1 MIKHIIRTVIVLFI
15 INSSLII
22 YYWRDT
28 QYDPSNIDFLLYFG
42 ILPLLICLLLLTP
55 YFIYKALKSYKQRQ
69 QEQKDR
75 AHKSLQAQQ
84 QELENKEELYQAIE
98 NYKLNIFSAA
108 AWHSFGKNAEILQHM
123 KQFKSPELD
132 SELLNRFSLPI
143 LTYRIHAVDRLLEEN
158 GTSEEMLPTLQE
170 QRIQQLIQQQ
180 LEQHEESLSLISEQ
194 LKRSAL
200 FYDHELAYEYRM
212 HPGWIQENY
221 CEDEG
226 NIASNLIA
234 VSRLNRLNLHILL
247 ADHMTGE
254 WSDLY
259 QEQLIGQIQQKHALL
274 PAQIHINF
282 HFLPADHAY
291 SALLE
296 LLQEISGQSHEIS
309 LIIMADSEIDQDCLD
324 QQFWQNEEYIAAEYT
339 ASWCL
344 SAHDLEVE
352 GMMPSRILTLSKYV
366 TDLYAYLG
374 QNQVDLSYQLE
385 QAHPFLVFLDEATQ
399 SKTMKIIQEK
409 FTNID
414 FEPEHTIYP
423 QSYLGHTQQLAAVFA
438 AMMSS
443 YLYDNVITISY
454 STQQESSYLCFK
466 NKESDQLNEIS
477 LVA

>member
-1 MIKHIIRTVIVLFI
+1 MIKRIIQTFIVLSVL
-15 INSSLII
+15 NNVLVI

-55 YFIYKALKSYKQRQ
+55 YFIYKAVKSYKQRQ

-84 QELENKEELYQAIE
+84 QELENKEELDQAIE
-98 NYKLNIFSAA
+98 DYTLNIFSAA
-108 AWHSFGKNAEILQHM
+108 AWHSFGENAEILQHM

-132 SELLNRFSLPI
+132 SELLNRFGLPI
-143 LTYRIHAVDRLLEEN
+143 LTYRIHSVDRLLEEN
-158 GTSEEMLPTLQE
+158 RTNEEMLPTLRE

-180 LEQHEESLSLISEQ
+180 LQQHEESLSLISEQ

-200 FYDHELAYEYRM
+200 FYDHELAYQYRM

-221 CEDEG
+221 CEDEE
-226 NIASNLIA
+226 NIASNPTA
-234 VSRLNRLNLHILL
+234 ASRLNRLNLHILL
-247 ADHMTGE
+247 VDHMTGD

-259 QEQLIGQIQQKHALL
+259 QEQLISQIQQQYALL
-274 PAQIHINF
+274 PAQIHIEF
-282 HFLPADHAY
+282 HFLSADRAY
-291 SALLE
+291 SALLD
-296 LLQEISGQSHEIS
+296 LVQEISAQSYEIS
-309 LIIMADSEIDQDCLD
+309 LIIMADSEINQDYLD
-324 QQFWQNEEYIAAEYT
+324 QQFWQNEDYIAAEYT

-366 TDLYAYLG
+366 TDLYAYLS
-374 QNQVDLSYQLE
+374 QHQVDLSSQLE
-385 QAHPFLVFLDEATQ
+385 QAHPFLVLLDDTTQ
-399 SKTMKIIQEK
+399 PKTMKIIQK
-409 FTNID
+409 KITNID
-414 FEPEHTIYP
+414 LEPEHAIYP
-423 QSYLGHTQQLAAVFA
+423 QSYVGHTQHLAAVFA
-438 AMMSS
+438 AILSS
-443 YLYDNVITISY
+443 HLSDNVITIGY
-454 STQQESSYLCFK
+454 STQQESSYLYFK

>member
-1 MIKHIIRTVIVLFI
+1 MIKRIIQTFIVLSVL
-15 INSSLII
+15 NNVLVI

-55 YFIYKALKSYKQRQ
+55 YFIYKAVKSYKQRQ

-84 QELENKEELYQAIE
+84 QELENKEELDQAIE
-98 NYKLNIFSAA
+98 DYTLNIFSAA
-108 AWHSFGKNAEILQHM
+108 AWHSFGENAEILQHM

-132 SELLNRFSLPI
+132 SELLNRFGLPI
-143 LTYRIHAVDRLLEEN
+143 LTYRIHSVDRLLEEN
-158 GTSEEMLPTLQE
+158 RTNEEMLPTLRE

-180 LEQHEESLSLISEQ
+180 LQQHEESLSLISEQ

-200 FYDHELAYEYRM
+200 FYDHELAYQYRM

-226 NIASNLIA
+226 NIVFNPTAA
-234 VSRLNRLNLHILL
+234 SRLNRLNLHILL
-247 ADHMTGE
+247 VDHMTGE

-259 QEQLIGQIQQKHALL
+259 QEQLISQIQQQYALL
-274 PAQIHINF
+274 PAQIHIEF
-282 HFLPADHAY
+282 HFLSADRAY
-291 SALLE
+291 SALLD
-296 LLQEISGQSHEIS
+296 LVQEISAQSYEIS
-309 LIIMADSEIDQDCLD
+309 LIIMADSEIDQDYLD
-324 QQFWQNEEYIAAEYT
+324 QQFWQNEDYIAAEYT

-366 TDLYAYLG
+366 TDLYAYLS
-374 QNQVDLSYQLE
+374 QHQVDLSSQLE
-385 QAHPFLVFLDEATQ
+385 QAHPFLVLLDDTTQ
-399 SKTMKIIQEK
+399 PKTRKIIQK
-409 FTNID
+409 KITNID
-414 FEPEHTIYP
+414 LESEHAIYP
-423 QSYLGHTQQLAAVFA
+423 QSYVGHTQHLAAVFA
-438 AMMSS
+438 AILSS
-443 YLYDNVITISY
+443 HLSDNVITIGY
-454 STQQESSYLCFK
+454 STQQESSYLYFK

>member
-259 QEQLIGQIQQKHALL
+259 QEQLIGQIQQKYALL

-374 QNQVDLSYQLE
+374 QNQVDLSSQME
-385 QAHPFLVFLDEATQ
+385 QAYPFLVLLDDTTQ
-399 SKTMKIIQEK
+399 PKIMKKIQEK

-423 QSYLGHTQQLAAVFA
+423 QSYLGHTQYLAAVFA
-438 AMMSS
+438 AMLSS
-443 YLYDNVITISY
+443 HLYCNVVTISY

>member
-1 MIKHIIRTVIVLFI
+1 MIKRIIQTFIVLSVL
-15 INSSLII
+15 NNVLVI

-55 YFIYKALKSYKQRQ
+55 YFIYKAVKSYKQRQ

-84 QELENKEELYQAIE
+84 QELENKEELDQAIE
-98 NYKLNIFSAA
+98 DYTLNIFSAA
-108 AWHSFGKNAEILQHM
+108 AWHSFGENAEILQHM

-132 SELLNRFSLPI
+132 SELLNRFGLPI
-143 LTYRIHAVDRLLEEN
+143 LTYRIHSVDRLLEEN
-158 GTSEEMLPTLQE
+158 RTNEEMLPTLRE

-180 LEQHEESLSLISEQ
+180 LQQHEESLSLISEQ

-200 FYDHELAYEYRM
+200 FYDHELAYQYRM

-221 CEDEG
+221 CEDEE
-226 NIASNLIA
+226 NIASNPTA
-234 VSRLNRLNLHILL
+234 ASRLNRLNLHILL
-247 ADHMTGE
+247 VDHMTGD

-259 QEQLIGQIQQKHALL
+259 QEQLISQIQQQYALL
-274 PAQIHINF
+274 PAQIHIEF
-282 HFLPADHAY
+282 HFLSADRAY
-291 SALLE
+291 SALLD
-296 LLQEISGQSHEIS
+296 LVQEISGQSYEIS
-309 LIIMADSEIDQDCLD
+309 LIIMADSEIDQDYLD
-324 QQFWQNEEYIAAEYT
+324 QQFWKNEDYIAAEYT

-344 SAHDLEVE
+344 SPHDLEVK
-352 GMMPSRILTLSKYV
+352 GMMPSRILTLSKHV

-374 QNQVDLSYQLE
+374 QHQVNLSSQME
-385 QAHPFLVFLDEATQ
+385 QAYPFLVLLDDTTQ
-399 SKTMKIIQEK
+399 PKIMKKIQEK

-414 FEPEHTIYP
+414 FEPEPTIYP
-423 QSYLGHTQQLAAVFA
+423 QSYLGHTQYLAAVFA
-438 AMMSS
+438 AMLSS
-443 YLYDNVITISY
+443 HLYCNVVTISY

>member
-1 MIKHIIRTVIVLFI
+1 MIKRIIQTFIVLSI
-15 INSSLII
+15 INTALVI
-22 YYWRDT
+22 YYWRDI
-28 QYDPSNIDFLLYFG
+28 QYNPSNMDFLLYFG

-55 YFIYKALKSYKQRQ
+55 YSIYKAVKFYKQRQ

-75 AHKSLQAQQ
+75 AHKSLQVQQ
-84 QELENKEELYQAIE
+84 QKLENKEELDQAIE

-108 AWHSFGKNAEILQHM
+108 AWHSFGENAEILQHM

-132 SELLNRFSLPI
+132 SELLNRFGLPI

-158 GTSEEMLPTLQE
+158 GTNEEMLPTLRE

-200 FYDHELAYEYRM
+200 FYDHELAYQYRM

-226 NIASNLIA
+226 NIASNPIV

-247 ADHMTGE
+247 ADHMTGK
-254 WSDLY
+254 WSDPY
-259 QEQLIGQIQQKHALL
+259 QEQLISQIQQQYALL
-274 PAQIHINF
+274 SAQIHIKF
-282 HFLPADHAY
+282 HFLSADRAY

-309 LIIMADSEIDQDCLD
+309 LIIMADSEIDQDYLD
-324 QQFWQNEEYIAAEYT
+324 QQFWQNEDYIAAEYT

-344 SAHDLEVE
+344 SAHDLQVE

-366 TDLYAYLG
+366 TELYAYLG
-374 QNQVDLSYQLE
+374 QNRIDLSSLLK
-385 QAHPFLVFLDEATQ
+385 QAHPFLVLLDEATQ
-399 SKTMKIIQEK
+399 SKTMKKIQEK
-409 FTNID
+409 FKNID
-414 FEPEHTIYP
+414 FEPEHAIYP
-423 QSYLGHTQQLAAVFA
+423 QSYLGYTQQLAAVFA
-438 AMMSS
+438 AMLSLH
-443 YLYDNVITISY
+443 LYNNVITISY

-477 LVA
+477 LVT

>member
-1 MIKHIIRTVIVLFI
+1 MIKPIIRTVIVLFI

-55 YFIYKALKSYKQRQ
+55 YFIYKAVKSYKQRQ

-84 QELENKEELYQAIE
+84 QELENKEELYQAIKD
-98 NYKLNIFSAA
+98 YTLKISSAA
-108 AWHSFGKNAEILQHM
+108 AWHSFGENAEILQHM

-132 SELLNRFSLPI
+132 SELLNRFGLPI

-158 GTSEEMLPTLQE
+158 RTNEEILPTLRE

-180 LEQHEESLSLISEQ
+180 IEQHEESLSLVSEQ

-226 NIASNLIA
+226 NIASNPIA
-234 VSRLNRLNLHILL
+234 ISRLNRLNLHILL

-259 QEQLIGQIQQKHALL
+259 QEQLISQIQQQYALL
-274 PAQIHINF
+274 TTQIHINF
-282 HFLPADHAY
+282 HFLSADRAY
-291 SALLE
+291 SALLG

-309 LIIMADSEIDQDCLD
+309 LIIMADSEIDQDYLD
-324 QQFWQNEEYIAAEYT
+324 QQFWQNEDYIAAEYT

-344 SAHDLEVE
+344 SAHDLKVE
-352 GMMPSRILTLSKYV
+352 GMMLSRILILSKYV
-366 TDLYAYLG
+366 TDLYEYLG
-374 QNQVDLSYQLE
+374 QNQIDLSYQLE
-385 QAHPFLVFLDEATQ
+385 QAHPFLMLLDEATQ
-399 SKTMKIIQEK
+399 SKTMKKIQEK

-414 FEPEHTIYP
+414 FEPEHTICP
-423 QSYLGHTQQLAAVFA
+423 QSYLGHTQHLAAVFA

-443 YLYDNVITISY
+443 HLYDNVITISY

>member
-1 MIKHIIRTVIVLFI
+1 MIKRIIQTFIVLSVL
-15 INSSLII
+15 NNVLVI

-55 YFIYKALKSYKQRQ
+55 YFIYKAVKSYKQRQ

-84 QELENKEELYQAIE
+84 QELENKEELDQAIE
-98 NYKLNIFSAA
+98 DYTLNIFSAA
-108 AWHSFGKNAEILQHM
+108 AWHSFGENAEILQHM

-132 SELLNRFSLPI
+132 SELLNRFGLPI
-143 LTYRIHAVDRLLEEN
+143 LTYRIHSVDRLLEEN
-158 GTSEEMLPTLQE
+158 RTNEEMLPTLRE

-180 LEQHEESLSLISEQ
+180 LQQHEESLSLISEQ

-200 FYDHELAYEYRM
+200 FYDHELAYQYRM

-221 CEDEG
+221 CEDEE
-226 NIASNLIA
+226 NIVSNPTA
-234 VSRLNRLNLHILL
+234 ASRLNRLNLHILL
-247 ADHMTGE
+247 VDHMTGD

-259 QEQLIGQIQQKHALL
+259 QEQLISQIQQQYALL
-274 PAQIHINF
+274 PAQIHIEF
-282 HFLPADHAY
+282 HFLSADRAY
-291 SALLE
+291 SALLD
-296 LLQEISGQSHEIS
+296 LVQEISAQSYEIS
-309 LIIMADSEIDQDCLD
+309 LIIMADSEINQDYLD
-324 QQFWQNEEYIAAEYT
+324 QQFWQNEDYIAAEYT

-366 TDLYAYLG
+366 TDLYAYLS
-374 QNQVDLSYQLE
+374 QHQVDLSSQLE
-385 QAHPFLVFLDEATQ
+385 QAHPFLVLLDDTTQ
-399 SKTMKIIQEK
+399 PKTMKIIQK
-409 FTNID
+409 KITNID
-414 FEPEHTIYP
+414 LEPEHAIYP
-423 QSYLGHTQQLAAVFA
+423 QSYVGHTQHLAAVFA
-438 AMMSS
+438 AILSS
-443 YLYDNVITISY
+443 HLSDNVITIGY
-454 STQQESSYLCFK
+454 STQQESSYLYFK

>member
-1 MIKHIIRTVIVLFI
+1 
-15 INSSLII
+15 
-22 YYWRDT
+22 
-28 QYDPSNIDFLLYFG
+28 
-42 ILPLLICLLLLTP
+42 
-55 YFIYKALKSYKQRQ
+55 
-69 QEQKDR
+69 
-75 AHKSLQAQQ
+75 
-84 QELENKEELYQAIE
+84 
-98 NYKLNIFSAA
+98 
-108 AWHSFGKNAEILQHM
+108 SFGKNAEILQHM

-158 GTSEEMLPTLQE
+158 RTSEEMLPTLQE

-259 QEQLIGQIQQKHALL
+259 QEQLIGQIQQKYALL

-423 QSYLGHTQQLAAVFA
+423 QSYLGHTQQLVAVFA

>member
-1 MIKHIIRTVIVLFI
+1 MIKRIIQTFIVLSVL
-15 INSSLII
+15 NNVLVI

-132 SELLNRFSLPI
+132 SELLNRFGLPI
-143 LTYRIHAVDRLLEEN
+143 LTYRIHAVDRLLAEN
-158 GTSEEMLPTLQE
+158 RTNEEMLPTLRE

-180 LEQHEESLSLISEQ
+180 IEQHEESLSLISEQ

-221 CEDEG
+221 CEDEE
-226 NIASNLIA
+226 NIASNPTA
-234 VSRLNRLNLHILL
+234 ASRLNRLNLHILL
-247 ADHMTGE
+247 VDHMTGD

-259 QEQLIGQIQQKHALL
+259 QEQLIGQIQQKYALL

>member
-1 MIKHIIRTVIVLFI
+1 MIKRIIQTFIVLSIF
-15 INSSLII
+15 NSVLVI

-55 YFIYKALKSYKQRQ
+55 YFIYKAVKFYKQRQ

-75 AHKSLQAQQ
+75 AHQYLQAQQ
-84 QELENKEELYQAIE
+84 QELENKEELYQSIE
-98 NYKLNIFSAA
+98 DYTLNIFSAA
-108 AWHSFGKNAEILQHM
+108 AWHSFGENAEILQHM

-132 SELLNRFSLPI
+132 LELLNRFGLPI
-143 LTYRIHAVDRLLEEN
+143 LTYRIHSVDRLLAEN
-158 GTSEEMLPTLQE
+158 RTNEEMLPTLRE

-226 NIASNLIA
+226 NIVFNPTAA
-234 VSRLNRLNLHILL
+234 SRLNRLNLHILL
-247 ADHMTGE
+247 VDHMTGE

-259 QEQLIGQIQQKHALL
+259 QEQLISQIQQQYALL
-274 PAQIHINF
+274 PAQIHIEF
-282 HFLPADHAY
+282 HFLSADRAY
-291 SALLE
+291 SALLD
-296 LLQEISGQSHEIS
+296 LVQEISAQSYEIS
-309 LIIMADSEIDQDCLD
+309 LIIMADSEIDQDYLD
-324 QQFWQNEEYIAAEYT
+324 QQFWQNEDYIAAEYT

-344 SAHDLEVE
+344 SAHDSEVE
-352 GMMPSRILTLSKYV
+352 SMMPSRILTLSKYV
-366 TDLYAYLG
+366 TDLYVYLG
-374 QNQVDLSYQLE
+374 QNQVDLSSLLE
-385 QAHPFLVFLDEATQ
+385 QEHPFLVLLDEATQ
-399 SKTMKIIQEK
+399 SKTMKKIQEK

-414 FEPEHTIYP
+414 FEPEHAIYP
-423 QSYLGHTQQLAAVFA
+423 QSYLGHTQHLAAVFA
-438 AMMSS
+438 VMLSLHLS
-443 YLYDNVITISY
+443 NNVITISY

-466 NKESDQLNEIS
+466 NKESNQLNEIS